1 MWPVVNIE
9 YKCIPNTFLNFQN
22 RENTLLKQSKKIV
35 QVTIYQKILYVREH
49 EHIRPPVRIQYEHEG
64 LRPEQSALDQIKD
77 LIQHIYC
84 TE

>member
-1 MWPVVNIE
+1 MTNSHLSISV
-9 YKCIPNTFLNFQN
+9 IPYTFLNFQN

-49 EHIRPPVRIQYEHEG
+49 KCIRPPDRVQYEHEG

-77 LIQHIYC
+77 LIQHIYYI
-84 TE
+84 E